1 MRPQWLSVPAAAGG
15 PKDCDRSARRVLL
28 IRVAR
33 PADPRAG
40 SAWPAIQTAAS
51 IIPVT
56 PGPTHRGATEPLIE
70 ILDLSDPGC
79 IDRLDKHRLDIAL
92 SLGRH
97 AAERARLAGARHLI
111 VLASGMTE
119 RLAAPTPPD
128 PYEQLR
134 AFGQVEIAALVG
146 TAIACAQIG
155 LQVSLPDRLGGL
167 AAATALRLNPSI
179 RDWLMGDG
187 GQPSRST
194 IERPSGV
201 ARVADD
207 SVTLAAGDLV
217 SAMG

>member
-15 PKDCDRSARRVLL
+15 PKERDLSERRVLL

-33 PADPRAG
+33 PADPRAE

-51 IIPVT
+51 IIHAT
-56 PGPTHRGATEPLIE
+56 PGPTHRGSTEPLIE

-111 VLASGMTE
+111 GLSNGMTE
-119 RLAAPTPPD
+119 RLAAPTPSD
-128 PYEQLR
+128 PYEHLR
-134 AFGQVEIAALVG
+134 ALGQAEIAALVG
-146 TAIACAQIG
+146 AAIACAQIG

-167 AAATALRLNPSI
+167 ATAMALRLNPSI
-179 RDWLMGDG
+179 RDWLADDG
-187 GQPSRST
+187 GRPSRS
-194 IERPSGV
+194 IIARPSRI
-201 ARVADD
+201 ARVDDD
-207 SVTLAAGDLV
+207 SVTLAAGDLL